1 MPTHNIDLAN
11 EKAPQQG
18 ELLRGSVRIVA
29 QTIHRTDASQG
40 A

>member
-18 ELLRGSVRIVA
+18 ELLRGFAA
-29 QTIHRTDASQG
+29 QMLARGLEPSIR
-40 A
+40 